1 LNAANFIWVQNDNGN
16 PYFTTDGGDTWTQIR
31 IPGIPT
37 SGTTGWGFA
46 YYTNRQIVTA
56 DRVSPA
62 TAYIYNYLTSPN
74 VAGVYKTTDGGASW
88 ARVYSGSL
96 AGGDAFASKLKS
108 VPQKSGHLFF
118 TAGTQSAPHP
128 ARTPLLRSVDGG
140 ITWTKVGNFMEVADV
155 GFGTAFPGHD
165 YPAIYVA
172 GYNGDAVDS
181 YGIWRSI
188 DNARSWTR
196 IGVFPVGIFSA
207 VQSIDGDK
215 ITFGVV
221 YVALSGSGFAYRKDL
236 PLSPETAA
244 PMDLQMHP
252 SR

>member
-1 LNAANFIWVQNDNGN
+1 
-16 PYFTTDGGDTWTQIR
+16 
-31 IPGIPT
+31 
-37 SGTTGWGFA
+37 
-46 YYTNRQIVTA
+46 
-56 DRVSPA
+56 
-62 TAYIYNYLTSPN
+62 